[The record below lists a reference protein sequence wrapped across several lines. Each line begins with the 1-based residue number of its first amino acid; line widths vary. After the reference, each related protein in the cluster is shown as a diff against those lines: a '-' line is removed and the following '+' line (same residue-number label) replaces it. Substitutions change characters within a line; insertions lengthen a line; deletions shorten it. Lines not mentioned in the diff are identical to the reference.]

1 MLLNADNA
9 TKRVPINKLIERID
23 VTNENIIIR
32 FKINLNDFFPK
43 PRISDGF
50 AVAWF
55 CLRATKKGLRKITVL
70 SVTTHFTYHP
80 RCSWELPW

>member
-43 PRISDGF
+43 PRISDGY

-55 CLRATKKGLRKITVL
+55 CWQAAKKDRDFSQSFFHNTLYL
-70 SVTTHFTYHP
+70 SST
-80 RCSWELPW
+80 L

>member
-32 FKINLNDFFPK
+32 FKINLNGFLPK

-50 AVAWF
+50 EVSQS
-55 CLRATKKGLRKITVL
+55 GI
-70 SVTTHFTYHP
+70 
-80 RCSWELPW
+80 